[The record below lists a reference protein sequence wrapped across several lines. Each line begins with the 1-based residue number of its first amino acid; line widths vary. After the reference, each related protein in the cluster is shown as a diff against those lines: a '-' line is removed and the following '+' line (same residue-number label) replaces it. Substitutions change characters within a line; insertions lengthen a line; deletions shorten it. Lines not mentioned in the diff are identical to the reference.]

1 LGLNKYG
8 RSEKAKAI
16 RKFGTELSEVIRAWD
31 GASIAYGRGDVP
43 LDAGDFRRR
52 KCVAT
57 RFDYRSLAGQCKTE
71 NRFEGGKPSEFGIA
85 IDTNFGKGTA
95 QQLFNLSK
103 TTKQWESGELEQLT
117 SAAKHFYPA
126 HTTLYDQLAGVNR
139 ADTQSVP
146 ALGERG
152 DLR

>member
-1 LGLNKYG
+1 MGLNKYG

-43 LDAGDFRRR
+43 LDADDFRRR
-52 KCVAT
+52 KCVAP
-57 RFDYRSLAGQCKTE
+57 RFDYRSLAGQCKKE
-71 NRFEGGKPSEFGIA
+71 NCFKGGKPYEFGIA
-85 IDTNFGKGTA
+85 IDTNLGKGMA

-117 SAAKHFYPA
+117 SAAKHFYPD
-126 HTTLYDQLAGVNR
+126 HTTLYDQLA
-139 ADTQSVP
+139 A
-146 ALGERG
+146 
-152 DLR
+152 